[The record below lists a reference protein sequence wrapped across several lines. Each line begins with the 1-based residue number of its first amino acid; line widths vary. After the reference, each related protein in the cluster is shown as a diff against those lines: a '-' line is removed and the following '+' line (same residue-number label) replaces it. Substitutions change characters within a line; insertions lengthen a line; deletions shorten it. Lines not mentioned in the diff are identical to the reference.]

1 MNFDEST
8 INAVHQQ
15 TGFDQL
21 YIEKVLRLLGILELF
36 FSTPVLKDKYVLKG
50 EILTLNKFINK
61 AYSGDIKNMTKLAL
75 DLISES
81 LEEVK
86 KNG

>member
-1 MNFDEST
+1 MKLEKIIIGLCLIILRNNVDYTISRNF
-8 INAVHQQ
+8 
-15 TGFDQL
+15 
-21 YIEKVLRLLGILELF
+21 YIKNI
-36 FSTPVLKDKYVLKG
+36 DKYVLKG
-50 EILTLNKFINK
+50 DILTLNKFINK